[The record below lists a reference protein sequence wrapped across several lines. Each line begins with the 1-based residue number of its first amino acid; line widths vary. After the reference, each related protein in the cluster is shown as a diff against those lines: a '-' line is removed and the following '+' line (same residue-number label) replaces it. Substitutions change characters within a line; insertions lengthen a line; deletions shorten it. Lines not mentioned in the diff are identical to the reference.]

1 MARDEFLKPFKPSK
15 PLAGSRFA
23 SKIPVHTPKPVR
35 EIDIES
41 KLSDYKPYE
50 KASK

>member
-15 PLAGSRFA
+15 PLAGSRFV
-23 SKIPVHTPKPVR
+23 SKIPVHMPKPVS
-35 EIDIES
+35 EIAIDS
-41 KLSDYKPYE
+41 KLSDYKPYK